1 MLLIVYCSSNVIFQ
15 SYARHL
21 NNLVLYMVA
30 AKTSTSVKN
39 QVQIRN
45 TVEKVAS
52 SFVPPQQPSQQ
63 ASLLGSDSHVKPKL
77 VDEKLVSKGN
87 IISNPVLKST
97 TAAPGTR
104 IDSPSTNTVSQLK
117 IAPVKHNIDTKPAV
131 SSLTRTSVSTNLPS
145 DPKVH
150 LHYKLQISCI
160 MQ

>member
-1 MLLIVYCSSNVIFQ
+1 
-15 SYARHL
+15 
-21 NNLVLYMVA
+21 MVA